1 MTPVSYFKRLR
12 EGLRFKFGPKLA
24 KWLIADAI
32 RVAEQKIKQAGK
44 VSILVD
50 NTILGHATLFKTG
63 WVSTGVKKWGTETI
77 STGYA
82 ARMPTYAPDQSELYR
97 NVTFLPGIAELAK
110 SGLIQLFSSAEL
122 RDETYRQPSG
132 RFIGYGYYDFN
143 IFNDLDI
150 PSIDGNQIFRISSFG
165 GIFPKNAPENLQ
177 RNRLNNIADPAYE
190 ILVKLMGA
198 RNSQDAFHLLTAE
211 RYQLFCFLT
220 MDFKFRRTW
229 KSVRRNKAY
238 PLTTPV
244 MTPQEFGLSFG
255 IKPVHP
261 HILSYT
267 KARFPVRPDLLA
279 PGKPGK

>member
-1 MTPVSYFKRLR
+1 MSIISYFKQIK
-12 EGLRFKFGPKLA
+12 EGLRFKYGPKLA

-32 RVAEQKIKQAGK
+32 RLAEQKIKRGGRI
-44 VSILVD
+44 SILVD
-50 NTILGHATLFKTG
+50 NTVLGHATVFKTG
-63 WVSTGVKKWGTETI
+63 WVSTGVKKWGDESI

-97 NVTFLPGIAELAK
+97 NICFLPGIAELAK
-110 SGLIQLFSSAEL
+110 TDAIQMFSSAEL
-122 RDETYRQPSG
+122 KDETYRQPSG

-143 IFNDLDI
+143 IFSDLDI
-150 PSIDGNQIFRISSFG
+150 PSIDGYHISHLASFG
-165 GIFPKNAPENLQ
+165 TPFLKEAPENLQ
-177 RNRLNNIADPAYE
+177 RDRLRNVADPAYE

-211 RYQLFCFLT
+211 RHQLFCFLT

-229 KSVRRNKAY
+229 ESARKNKAY

-261 HILSYT
+261 HILRYT
-267 KARFPVRPDLLA
+267 QASFPVRPDLLA